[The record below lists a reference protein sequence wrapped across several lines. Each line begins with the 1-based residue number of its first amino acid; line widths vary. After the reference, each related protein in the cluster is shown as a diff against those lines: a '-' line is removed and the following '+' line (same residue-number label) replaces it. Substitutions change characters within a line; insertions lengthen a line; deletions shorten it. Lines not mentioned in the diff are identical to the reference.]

1 MMNRS
6 RLIGGVAAATCLPFA
21 LSGTARAADTKVTV
35 GTAQTDSASELFSG
49 IYEGFFSRAG
59 LDVEPQ
65 NFSNGNS
72 TFAAMI
78 GGSLDI
84 AASNLLSFA
93 VAFAHGAPLRMIAP
107 GGIYSTRNPATVLV
121 VAKDSTLRAAR
132 DLSGTTVGVNVLDG
146 IAHIATQAWID
157 KNGGDSK
164 QVHFLELPNTA
175 MATALASKR
184 IDAAILPEPYFSQS
198 KNETRVLGK
207 AFDGFGPR
215 WMIDGYV
222 ATQAW
227 IAANRDVARRFAR
240 ARSEGAAWA
249 NRHQDQ
255 TAVFVAKAMNLDL
268 AVVRSMARATFF
280 EKVDLAA
287 IQPVIDVGVQYGAL
301 PTRFLAADLFSPDF
315 LH

>member
-1 MMNRS
+1 VNRS
-6 RLIGGVAAATCLPFA
+6 RLIGGAAAAALLPFA
-21 LSGTARAADTKVTV
+21 ASGTARAAETKVTV

-65 NFSNGNS
+65 NFSNGNA

-84 AASNLLSFA
+84 AGSNLLSFA
-93 VAFAHGAPLRMIAP
+93 VAYAHGAPLRMIAP
-107 GGIYSTRNPATVLV
+107 GGIYSTRNPATLLV
-121 VAKDSTLRAAR
+121 VAKDSTLRTAR
-132 DLSGTTVGVNVLDG
+132 ELSGTTVGVNVLAG

-175 MATALASKR
+175 MATALTSKR
-184 IDAAILPEPYFSQS
+184 IDAGILPEPFLSQS

-215 WMIDGYV
+215 WMIDGFV
-222 ATQAW
+222 ATQTW
-227 IAANRDVARRFAR
+227 IAANHDVALRFEQ

-249 NRHQDQ
+249 NRHQDK

-268 AVVRSMARATFF
+268 AVVRGMARATFF
-280 EKVDLAA
+280 EKVDLTA
-287 IQPVIDVGVQYGAL
+287 IQPVIDAGVAYGAL
-301 PTRFLAADLFSPDF
+301 PARFPAADLFAPEF